1 MRYKHATK
9 LQHKETDGQKET
21 SPQLSFF
28 FHLDSQYNIIKIEN
42 AMDIN
47 INGNPGTGNTF
58 TEIHVQHAGSVNP
71 NAQTVNN
78 NYGMSC
84 DEVLRLVHE
93 LLKPELA
100 LCKQEAEK
108 KVLER
113 VEVMNNK
120 LLERLMQVEAVVRQ
134 RFQEPAIQ
142 FAVHETMTEYIL
154 SGKEELSDDLIDLM
168 IERLQVEE
176 YSTKQALI
184 DDVRHIL
191 PKLPASAAAILAML
205 AFVKIIETRP
215 RTQFI
220 DCLKKLSPLLGQLRD
235 LRSLDVAYLEQVRCG
250 QTLTVVM
257 ANGSFINMMK
267 DSYDVFFTHP
277 ITYETYNRILVENR
291 LITDVDTKNR
301 EVAMLLF
308 APREGGLLQYNLS
321 TKADNRVLDGPH
333 KDYLIACF
341 EAIKPHLKP
350 YTDDEIRQFFL
361 DIDPNWQY
369 VFDLFERRDIQSF
382 RASPVGIYIG
392 TRKLTRL
399 LGEEIPIGMFY
410 ADKP

>member
-1 MRYKHATK
+1 
-9 LQHKETDGQKET
+9 
-21 SPQLSFF
+21 
-28 FHLDSQYNIIKIEN
+28 
-42 AMDIN
+42 MDIKVT
-47 INGNPGTGNTF
+47 GNPGKDNSF
-58 TEIHVQHAGSVNP
+58 TDVNVQHAGSVNP
-71 NAQTVNN
+71 NATTVNN

-113 VEVMNNK
+113 VEVMNKK

-142 FAVHETMTEYIL
+142 FAVHETMTEYIR

-168 IERLQVEE
+168 IERLLVEE
-176 YSTKQALI
+176 HSTKQALI
-184 DDVRHIL
+184 DDARQIL

-205 AFVKIIETRP
+205 AFVKLIATRP

-220 DCLKKLSPLLGQLRD
+220 DCLKKLSPLLGQLSN
-235 LRSLDVAYLEQVRCG
+235 LRSLDVAYLEQGRCG
-250 QTLTVVM
+250 QNLSVVM
-257 ANGSFINMMK
+257 SNDSFVKTMRK
-267 DSYDVFFTHP
+267 HYDAFFTHP
-277 ITYETYNRILVENR
+277 IALDTFNQVLTEHR
-291 LITDVDTKNR
+291 LNGDVDFNAYSTF
-301 EVAMLLF
+301 LSLF
-308 APREGGLLQYNLS
+308 DDQGGLLQYNFS
-321 TKADNRVLDGPH
+321 ANADNRAIKNPH
-333 KDYLIACF
+333 KDYLTACF
-341 EAIKPHLKP
+341 EAIRPHLEP
-350 YTDDEIRQFFL
+350 CTDDEIRQFFL

-369 VFDLFERRDIQSF
+369 VFDLFERHDIQSF